1 MKVWQIIENFDRQLE
16 NDIPEEEKIKWLL
29 QLDESFQ
36 KELIDTHEGAEERNN
51 APSDGERELI
61 VPSSYTDIYLY
72 WLRCKTFLSR
82 GEIEL
87 YNNYL
92 SIFLSAKEDFE
103 REYHRTHM
111 PKGTSI
117 KNFTGW

>member
-36 KELIDTHEGAEERNN
+36 KEVIDTHEGAEERNN
-51 APSDGERELI
+51 DPSDGERELI
-61 VPSSYTDIYLY
+61 VSSPYTDIYLY